1 MSATA
6 TQWIVVNS
14 NDRRM
19 VFNEHAGWVDRDIE
33 PGPTI
38 FSDAYR
44 KAIALE
50 PRTAGSRTATCA
62 SSRS

>member
-6 TQWIVVNS
+6 TEWIIVNS
-14 NDRRM
+14 SDRRM
-19 VFNEHAGWVDRDIE
+19 VFNEHVGWVDRDIE

-44 KAIALE
+44 QAITLE
-50 PRTAGSRTATCA
+50 PGQEWEAHE
-62 SSRS
+62 